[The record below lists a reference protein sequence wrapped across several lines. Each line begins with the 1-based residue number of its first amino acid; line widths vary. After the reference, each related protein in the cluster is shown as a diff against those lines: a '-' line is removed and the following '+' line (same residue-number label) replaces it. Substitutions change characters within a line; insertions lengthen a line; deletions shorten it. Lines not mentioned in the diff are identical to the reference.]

1 MDEDD
6 VEDMELGE
14 LDLDAIEKEYEY
26 VSREQV
32 ELLQKAIIR
41 SKASQDLGINV
52 DPTKGSKRKSPE
64 EDLKRGHKTNKQR
77 IAAIGVKLIESG
89 QYPTIRKAFFEVSKV
104 TQ

>member
-1 MDEDD
+1 
-6 VEDMELGE
+6 MELGE
-14 LDLDAIEKEYEY
+14 LDLDALKKESEKAGQVY

-41 SKASQDLGINV
+41 SKTHQDFGISVEPQKWSN
-52 DPTKGSKRKSPE
+52 RKSPK
-64 EDLKRGHKTNKQR
+64 EDLKQGQKTNKQR

-89 QYPTIRKAFFEVSKV
+89 QYPTIRAAFFEVSKV